1 MNKKGFT
8 MLEMMIVLAV
18 ISIIFLLT
26 IPNISKSMNVVD
38 NKGCESLTKVV
49 DAAIMEYRLEYDVF
63 PNSINELIS
72 AGYLTEQQGS
82 CSNGRSITISN
93 GQAVAQ

>member
-1 MNKKGFT
+1 
-8 MLEMMIVLAV
+8 MLEMMVVLAV

-26 IPNISKSMNVVD
+26 IPNISKSMSVVD

-49 DAAIMEYRLEYDVF
+49 DAAIMEYRLEYDTF
-63 PNSINELIS
+63 PNSISELIS
-72 AGYLTEQQGS
+72 AGYLSDQQSS
-82 CSNGRSITISN
+82 CSNGQSISISS